1 MNKNRVGDILSGRES
16 AWHVRPGFN
25 LYCKKGR
32 GVRGL
37 AGRERGAGL
46 DQLAH
51 WVGTRWKA
59 AFLLLK
65 SSL

>member
-1 MNKNRVGDILSGRES
+1 MNKNRVGDMLSGRES
-16 AWHVRPGFN
+16 AWHVRPEFN

-37 AGRERGAGL
+37 AERERGAGL

-51 WVGTRWKA
+51 WVGTR
-59 AFLLLK
+59 
-65 SSL
+65 